1 MSSNKTKW
9 RVILGT
15 SLLFPAYASAALWLK
30 QSYVPVERPK
40 GAVLQLISFKKLAPN
55 GFAYRSPVQRPR
67 DLADS
72 PAEPA
77 RSPAVIFE
85 DGKPLGPAH
94 SALEDIER
102 IGLGRF
108 SHLKNFGYIFSTS
121 DNSDP
126 ATNGRKY
133 WVVLPDAVG
142 NGS

>member
-1 MSSNKTKW
+1 MSSNKTNW
-9 RVILGT
+9 PVILGA

-40 GAVLQLISFKKLAPN
+40 GAVLQLVSFKKLAPD
-55 GFAYRSPVQRPR
+55 GFAYKSPVQRPR
-67 DLADS
+67 GLADS

-85 DGKPLGPAH
+85 DSKPLGPAH
-94 SALEDIER
+94 STPGEIER
-102 IGLGRF
+102 LGLGRF
-108 SHLKNFGYIFSTS
+108 SHLENFGYIFSTS

-126 ATNGRKY
+126 NTNGRKY

-142 NGS
+142 DGS